1 MPLAPVLVAAPRFP
15 VVWREGEGGAA
26 VGELVVERE
35 VLRFEG
41 ARAGQAVEAEL
52 RLVDVQGVRVAR
64 RATERLNGRP
74 TIVLDR
80 GSAPP
85 LFVEPVGASLLGEIA
100 ALLTMLREEGAR
112 RTEHVA
118 VIVPLRRGKAGR
130 AASLVEAGPPFEL
143 AGTGIRNHDVF
154 VGEHEAVFVFGGPGV
169 HEVLERAVRDPA
181 LWRAGLA
188 WRNVMA
194 GKPRLLDCAFS
205 WSAPVV
211 T

>member
-1 MPLAPVLVAAPRFP
+1 
-15 VVWREGEGGAA
+15 
-26 VGELVVERE
+26 
-35 VLRFEG
+35 
-41 ARAGQAVEAEL
+41 
-52 RLVDVQGVRVAR
+52 
-64 RATERLNGRP
+64 
-74 TIVLDR
+74 
-80 GSAPP
+80 
-85 LFVEPVGASLLGEIA
+85 
-100 ALLTMLREEGAR
+100 
-112 RTEHVA
+112 
-118 VIVPLRRGKAGR
+118 
-130 AASLVEAGPPFEL
+130 
-143 AGTGIRNHDVF
+143 